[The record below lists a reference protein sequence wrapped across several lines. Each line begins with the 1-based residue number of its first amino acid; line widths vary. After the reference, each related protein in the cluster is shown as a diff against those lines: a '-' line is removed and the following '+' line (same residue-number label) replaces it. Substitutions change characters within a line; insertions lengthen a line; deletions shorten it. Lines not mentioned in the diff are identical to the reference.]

1 MKKSAKPTA
10 KRGKRKKGGKVNPLR
25 MFMRRFVLMTAVAY
39 VLLSVIGGWYVSHTW
54 QWISDKRD
62 DWPRL
67 ITGPLEYFGDRAVM
81 VTDGLGF
88 TGQDAVY
95 DLDEPVPSGS
105 VFFAGPPVRIG
116 APAVSDVKMIDRG
129 EFVVGWSPSLK
140 HPL

>member
-95 DLDEPVPSGS
+95 DLDEPAPSGS
-105 VFFAGPPVRIG
+105 VFFAGPPVRI
-116 APAVSDVKMIDRG
+116 
-129 EFVVGWSPSLK
+129 
-140 HPL
+140 